1 MCGKLDLAK
10 AFAKQAHGDQKY
22 GDQPY
27 TVHLAA
33 VAQVLIQYGVTD
45 EDMLISAW
53 LHDTVEDTY
62 LTKEEIRAEFGDRVA
77 ELVWCVTNEPGKNRR
92 ERHLLTYPKVRSN
105 PDALL
110 LKLADRIANIEACY
124 ESGSNLI
131 GMYRKEAV
139 GFEQALRVE
148 GQYEEMWEHIS
159 ELLK

>member
-1 MCGKLDLAK
+1 MSGKLDLAK
-10 AFAKQAHGDQKY
+10 AFAAKAHGEQKY

-33 VAQVLIQYGVTD
+33 VEQVLIRYGITD
-45 EDMLISAW
+45 EDLRIAAW

-92 ERHLLTYPKVRSN
+92 ERHLKTYPKIKAN
-105 PDALL
+105 PEALL

-124 ESGSNLI
+124 ETNSNLI

-139 GFEQALRVE
+139 SFEKALRVE
-148 GQYEEMWEHIS
+148 DQYDEMWEHIS